1 MSETEKIEVLKQK
14 TQERL
19 LLACE
24 RLYNAELGLCELSIP
39 QSWKDEYK
47 EAHAEWVDAYQD
59 YNEVRI
65 SQSLEE
71 MDLNFDYEL
80 D

>member
-1 MSETEKIEVLKQK
+1 MTDSEKIEVLKQK
-14 TQERL
+14 TQERFL
-19 LLACE
+19 NACK
-24 RLYNAELGLCELSIP
+24 RLYDAELGLCELVVP

-47 EAHAEWVDAYQD
+47 EVYAEWVGAYQD

-71 MDLNFDYEL
+71 MDLNFDYKL